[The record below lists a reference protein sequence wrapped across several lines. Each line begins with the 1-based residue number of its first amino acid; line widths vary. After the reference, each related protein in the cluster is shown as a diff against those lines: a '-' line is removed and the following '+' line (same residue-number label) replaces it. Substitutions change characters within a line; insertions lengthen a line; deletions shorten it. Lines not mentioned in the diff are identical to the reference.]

1 MVPWGARYHYFGSS
15 RDMLL
20 TDFSEHPVVGLV
32 VVTENGWLWKHG
44 PLVLKGL
51 ITDEEM
57 MVHLEVDG
65 GYFQLW
71 KPHSHLEF
79 FRTPP
84 ETHHRNRM

>member
-20 TDFSEHPVVGLV
+20 TNFSEHPVVGLV
-32 VVTENGWLWKHG
+32 VVSDSDSENRWLWKHG

-51 ITDEEM
+51 RTDEEM

-65 GYFQLW
+65 GCFQL
-71 KPHSHLEF
+71 
-79 FRTPP
+79 
-84 ETHHRNRM
+84 